1 MAPQFCHD
9 CGSILDI
16 SAAPNIPCD
25 VCGKTNPNKLMDRPI
40 TSTSNNFPSKL
51 RTKLRSHTRELAV
64 KDRESNRRIQVDCQ
78 KCDSKEV
85 TWSEMQL
92 RSADEGSTIFYRCPK
107 CGHRW
112 QDNN

>member
-1 MAPQFCHD
+1 
-9 CGSILDI
+9 
-16 SAAPNIPCD
+16 
-25 VCGKTNPNKLMDRPI
+25 MDLPI

-64 KDRESNRRIQVDCQ
+64 KDRESKSRIQVDCQ